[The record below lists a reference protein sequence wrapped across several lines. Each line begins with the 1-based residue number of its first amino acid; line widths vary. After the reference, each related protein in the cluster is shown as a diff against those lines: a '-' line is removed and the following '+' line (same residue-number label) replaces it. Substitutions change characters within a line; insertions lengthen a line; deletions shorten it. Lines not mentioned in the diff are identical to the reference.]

1 MPRPRKPENKGLP
14 ARWRHLHG
22 AYYYAVPPG
31 LEPQWD
37 GKKLF
42 RLGATLSAA
51 YRGWAARLETADTA
65 KTIGQLL
72 DRYALEVVPTKA
84 PRTQTE
90 NIRYIAALR
99 QVFGDLAI
107 ADMKPQLVYRY
118 VDKRSAKIAAHRE
131 MEVLSHAFTKAV
143 EWGYIDR
150 HPFKGEVRLEGET
163 PRTR

>member
-51 YRGWAARLETADTA
+51 YRRWAARLETADTA

-72 DRYALEVVPTKA
+72 DRYALVGTTSRA
-84 PRTQTE
+84 
-90 NIRYIAALR
+90 
-99 QVFGDLAI
+99 
-107 ADMKPQLVYRY
+107 
-118 VDKRSAKIAAHRE
+118 
-131 MEVLSHAFTKAV
+131 
-143 EWGYIDR
+143 
-150 HPFKGEVRLEGET
+150 
-163 PRTR
+163 